1 MSNVAETKGEA
12 STLAGW
18 MPLSQWVEEHGGA
31 FFSTKASIEW
41 FIKLHRLQLI
51 EADALLP
58 REGRA
63 GSLVSVEKFPQ
74 AVLGILKKRALE
86 RSAA

>member
-1 MSNVAETKGEA
+1 MESQAQQQV

-18 MPLSQWVEEHGGA
+18 MPLAEWVETHGGA
-31 FFSTKASIEW
+31 MFGTKASVDW
-41 FIKLHRLQLI
+41 FVKRNRRELI

-74 AVLGILKKRALE
+74 VVVGIFKRRALQKT
-86 RSAA
+86 AA